1 MSLLRR
7 FDHRT
12 TMGLRALPRAIVAA
26 TLGLVAACSNGDSPA
41 GPRLAQEPTNAPQLR
56 KAAFV
61 ADINMRT
68 GKINISE
75 PSGARIDGPA
85 LSIVG
90 GNGGPDL
97 SILAGDA
104 VTMVAT
110 NFRASAVGAFVP
122 GKVRVTF
129 DLAVLN
135 KLQGYA
141 LITPTFPAS
150 PAPGVGAIVFPFE
163 TNVTTTS
170 GGASVG
176 GDGTE
181 VLIDLPSYG
190 EVVSSSDWNG
200 DGTAGSGSPNNFFND
215 KNCLPADNDCFRWE
229 AFGTGVPLPG
239 QTFPIPAA
247 NITKN
252 GATGTVATVLTT
264 APHGLANGDLVV
276 IAGTT
281 NVVNGTFPYN
291 GTFQATVV
299 DATHF
304 SYGPVAPAVG
314 VTATGTAVTWSKA
327 TRGIASLATSSSRV
341 VGFDVD
347 PTVGQFRARM
357 IVAADLMAGTPPVG
371 DLTGTVSSPQRGALS
386 GVQVAVSGNATPQST
401 GATGTYSF
409 IGLPIGPKTVSIV
422 PASLPSGCTAPAAQS
437 TSIVGSSSVTVNFSV
452 TCSALVGTVI
462 GTVRSNTAGTL
473 APLPNVTVVVTPTG
487 LAAQPGVLT
496 DGSGQYMRN
505 NVPIGTGAGS
515 VAVSGL
521 PGNCIAPSSPASYS
535 GLTNGGSV
543 TVDITVS
550 CNAAAQGYQ
559 YSYTIISSTAT
570 QVTIEARIDM
580 GSFDDP
586 AIPGPDGVGAMDIDI
601 AYNPA
606 ELSVASVAAAATGF
620 TGNTVNTGTAG
631 HILISA
637 SDPNGLTGL
646 VGIQRITF
654 NKLAGTTPAV
664 TTTNIT
670 NATTAELNPHDLLP
684 RIIKT
689 EASIPRP

>member
-12 TMGLRALPRAIVAA
+12 TTGFRALPRAIVAV

-41 GPRLAQEPTNAPQLR
+41 GPKLAKEPANAPQLR

-75 PSGARIDGPA
+75 PTGARIDGPS
-85 LSIVG
+85 LNVVG

-141 LITPTFPAS
+141 LVTPTFPAS
-150 PAPGVGAIVFPFE
+150 PAPDAGAIVFPFE
-163 TNVTTTS
+163 TNVTTTA

-190 EVVSSSDWNG
+190 EVVASSDWNG
-200 DGTAGSGSPNNFFND
+200 DGTTGSGSPNNFFND

-239 QTFPIPAA
+239 QTFPLPAA
-247 NITKN
+247 NITRS
-252 GATGTVATVLTT
+252 GTVATVLTT

-281 NVVNGTFPYN
+281 NAVSGTFPYN
-291 GTFQATVV
+291 GAYQVTVV

-304 SYGPVAPAVG
+304 SYGPVSPSVS
-314 VTATGTAVTWSKA
+314 TPATGTAVTWSKA
-327 TRGIASLATSSSRV
+327 TRGIASLATSSTRV

-357 IVAADLMAGTPPVG
+357 IVAADLMAGTPPIG
-371 DLTGTVSSPQRGALS
+371 DLTGSVTSPQRGALS
-386 GVQVAVSGNATPQST
+386 GVQVAVSGSATPSST
-401 GATGTYSF
+401 DAAGTYSF

-422 PASLPSGCTAPAAQS
+422 PASLPAGCSAPAAQS

-473 APLPNVTVVVTPTG
+473 AALPNVTVVVTPTG

-496 DGSGQYMRN
+496 DGIGQYMRN

-515 VAVSGL
+515 VAVSGI
-521 PGNCIAPSSPASYS
+521 PANCIAPSSPASYT
-535 GLTNGGSV
+535 GLTNGGTV

-550 CNAAAQGYQ
+550 CNAPAQGYQ

-580 GSFDDP
+580 SSFDDP
-586 AIPGPDGVGAMDIDI
+586 AIPGADGVGAMDIDI
-601 AYNPA
+601 GYNPA

-620 TGNTVNTGTAG
+620 VGNTVNTGTAG

-654 NKLAGTTPAV
+654 NKLTGTTPAV
-664 TTTNIT
+664 TTTNIS
-670 NATTAELNPHDLLP
+670 NATTAELNPHDILP
-684 RIIKT
+684 RIIIT